1 MRVWVSWCSIHTGPS
16 GEVGSESVGEVET
29 LIEEG
34 GAGGGATAGDEEDCR
49 RPFSA
54 GGSVVLRVGV

>member
-16 GEVGSESVGEVET
+16 GEVGSESVGKWKR
-29 LIEEG
+29 LSKK
-34 GAGGGATAGDEEDCR
+34 GGGATAGDEEDCR

>member
-1 MRVWVSWCSIHTGPS
+1 MRVWVSWCITHTNPS
-16 GEVGSESVGEVET
+16 EEVGSESAGELET

-34 GAGGGATAGDEEDCR
+34 RGGVATAGEGEDR
-49 RPFSA
+49 RSPFSA